1 MADPVETVD
10 VLQSDEAVSASTAA
24 MATYQSVGSS
34 YVQGALVSSNA
45 AVPPKSTPLVQ
56 LPQLQESEA
65 TGYVVEG
72 KRPNLKSVK
81 KQITLCT
88 VGKFLVEKNTAYDY
102 IMMATAAAK
111 DGISLPIVAGYRT
124 WEYQNKLYIER
135 QNPAVAA
142 ELGIAAKPGFSN
154 HQSGIALDIYVG
166 MTKPMYIARQLTAAY
181 IWMAG
186 DSEIGGT
193 RKGFAEEFGFDH
205 KEGAA
210 VDEPWHWTH
219 WSYKIVGTQAF
230 QSSTGF
236 EVLTADTA
244 VAAGN
249 ANQSGIARVAWAGIH
264 DETVGASRARAM
276 SRSSRGTLFTAQS
289 IHQANMSNGVGEQ
302 VSRATAA
309 TTLEAEPATFVE
321 GSLGAFSYDFS
332 TGLWGDGKPV

>member
-1 MADPVETVD
+1 MADPVETVN
-10 VLQSDEAVSASTAA
+10 VLQSDEAASSSTAS
-24 MATYQSVGSS
+24 MSTLQSVGSS

-56 LPQLQESEA
+56 LPQLQESA
-65 TGYVVEG
+65 QTGYVRGE
-72 KRPNLKSVK
+72 KKS
-81 KQITLCT
+81 ITCCT

-124 WEYQNKLYIER
+124 WEYQNQLYIER

-142 ELGIAAKPGFSN
+142 KLGIAAKPGWSN

-193 RKGFAEEFGFDH
+193 RQGFAAEFGFDH
-205 KEGAA
+205 KEGKS

-236 EVLTADTA
+236 EILTADTA

-264 DETVGASRARAM
+264 DETVGASRSWGMA
-276 SRSSRGTLFTAQS
+276 RSSRGTLFTAQS